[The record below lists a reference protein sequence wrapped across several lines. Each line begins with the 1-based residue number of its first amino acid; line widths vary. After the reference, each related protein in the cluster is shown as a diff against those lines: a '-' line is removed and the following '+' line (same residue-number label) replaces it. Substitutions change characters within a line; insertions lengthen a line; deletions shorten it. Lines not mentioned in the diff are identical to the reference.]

1 MNWFH
6 GRFQLLSNNSMLL
19 IPNGDGYQQIQDPC
33 AAVSNFIEQYNDT
46 ELYKQWRVF
55 MDPTD
60 GPKLHMFDSGGAPV
74 APLFQVYSTANLLP
88 QELLRNSTPT
98 ISDSTVAAF
107 KASGGKQ
114 RWSPKGAVAAVAGA
128 FAVGAASLL
137 L

>member
-1 MNWFH
+1 MLWHH
-6 GRFQLLSNNSMLL
+6 GTFTFNANGSISLSPLK
-19 IPNGDGYQQIQDPC
+19 DGYQQVQDPC
-33 AAVSNFIEQYNDT
+33 AAESNFIQEYDT
-46 ELYKQWRVF
+46 PELYQHWQIF

-107 KASGGKQ
+107 KASGGTQ
-114 RWSPKGAVAAVAGA
+114 RWSPKGAVIAVAGA